1 MREMKHS
8 KKLAFAVLAAVTAVG
23 ANVNP
28 VDAAS
33 VVMDNT
39 NVVQVLIMQLRMV
52 AVIL

>member
-33 VVMDNT
+33 VVMT
-39 NVVQVLIMQLRMV
+39 TLMLLQVLIMQLRMV
-52 AVIL
+52 VVIL